1 MNPYVS
7 LVGWLVDRL
16 DGWAVCFKMEGS
28 YTLNAPI
35 GALVILCTYH
45 YKIIDILWQ
54 AIVDYV

>member
-1 MNPYVS
+1 MNPHVS
-7 LVGWLVDRL
+7 WLVGWLI
-16 DGWAVCFKMEGS
+16 GWMAGLFFFKMEGG